1 MENVSIQI
9 QNTNWYEGVHWTIT
23 FVVGIYEMF
32 CREIFG
38 KKPKKLDFG
47 LQPHRIPD
55 SETVRNHFVVHFIK
69 KKRNFCPI
77 WVKCCILRFSVG
89 VVPDALLQRPLCSVS
104 SCSGQSA
111 FLHQAERA
119 PRSAEGG
126 CEAPGGRRSEL
137 LVWCRLGQRYKQTVY
152 DCPPDV
158 HNYELYLTALSSF
171 CLTEDAKRM
180 AIKEE
185 QYDPGYEV
193 AFGGA
198 YGESAPEGGQSN
210 GYCNFSTSEEK
221 GWYHLSSPA
230 DAAEKAPTNPNTAG
244 QVQDSQWMMQ
254 SFADQIPDIGNSS
267 QAQSWGVWG
276 RTVLRDFRRCLSV
289 PVLVQRCCASY
300 LLSVESRS
308 LWGIGFFL
316 LCVAVT
322 SLLRYNFRTDLRSH
336 SIVLGDPTCTR
347 RIQWLLCL

>member
-1 MENVSIQI
+1 
-9 QNTNWYEGVHWTIT
+9 
-23 FVVGIYEMF
+23 MF

-55 SETVRNHFVVHFIK
+55 SETVRNHFVVHFMKNK
-69 KKRNFCPI
+69 KGNFCPI

-221 GWYHLSSPA
+221 GWHHLSSVEHIWRDLFVHTLKVKGVFRCFKSILCLYLQLTLRRRRLRIQTRLARFRTVSGWCSLLPIRSQTSA
-230 DAAEKAPTNPNTAG
+230 TPLKPKAGVYEEGPFWGTSDDVCRFLCSSRDAVPLIFSQSNPEVFGALVSFSCALLW
-244 QVQDSQWMMQ
+244 QVCYVIISGP
-254 SFADQIPDIGNSS
+254 I
-267 QAQSWGVWG
+267 WGV
-276 RTVLRDFRRCLSV
+276 TVSC
-289 PVLVQRCCASY
+289 
-300 LLSVESRS
+300 
-308 LWGIGFFL
+308 
-316 LCVAVT
+316 
-322 SLLRYNFRTDLRSH
+322 
-336 SIVLGDPTCTR
+336 
-347 RIQWLLCL
+347 